1 MILKYSPP
9 HKGTIK
15 REASEMD
22 PKTTAEASVLL
33 SENNMD
39 TPVHQELYAKGYEM
53 RKKVVGEEYV
63 ANSLEKGKSDFLR
76 PLQQFATVSGF
87 AYFSGLHSLS

>member
-1 MILKYSPP
+1 
-9 HKGTIK
+9 
-15 REASEMD
+15 MD

-33 SENNMD
+33 SKNNMD

-63 ANSLEKGKSDFLR
+63 ASSLEKGKSDFLR

-87 AYFSGLHSLS
+87 GLHFHYFGY